1 MQLFE
6 LITDLWSLLHLN
18 THKTIDIPYGVSDID
33 ENFKKSDFSSESLKI
48 LMITDFSQYL
58 DNYTPIFGVNECF
71 KEGMDIHL
79 DIYGEGKD
87 LKKIQKCINNQH
99 CPNIQY
105 IGGFQDFTPIY
116 KDYDL
121 FITASY
127 SSDIQFNIIEA
138 LRAGLPI
145 LHMDING
152 SGKSEYIKGNGY
164 LMPENAIMHM
174 RKTLKGFY
182 ENKSQLIEMG
192 KNSRKLYEEKFMS
205 KTEVY
210 Q

>member
-1 MQLFE
+1 MVLIMRLFNFLTDIYE
-6 LITDLWSLLHLN
+6 LINLN
-18 THKTIDIPYGVSDID
+18 THKTIKMSHKFGDV
-33 ENFKKSDFSSESLKI
+33 EKNFRKSDFSSKSLKI

-71 KEGMDIHL
+71 KEKMDIYL

-87 LKKIQKCINNQH
+87 LKKIQNCIKNQC

-105 IGGFQDFTPIY
+105 IGGFQDFAPIY

-127 SSDIQFNIIEA
+127 STNIQFNIIEA

-145 LHMDING
+145 LLMNING
-152 SGKSEYIKGNGY
+152 SSKSEYIRGNGY

-174 RKTLKGFY
+174 RKTIKNFY
-182 ENKSQLIEMG
+182 ENKSQLITMG
-192 KNSRKLYEEKFMS
+192 TNSRKLYEEVFNAKS
-205 KTEVY
+205 
-210 Q
+210 